1 MTEGGGGVKKVD
13 FYHDII
19 CGWPLKILMGETYT
33 LKKILVNK
41 LKFYAATIKLS
52 INDKNWKISA
62 LQLID
67 KQIVDYRQSD
77 CERFAIFEKFNFS

>member
-1 MTEGGGGVKKVD
+1 MIVGT
-13 FYHDII
+13 
-19 CGWPLKILMGETYT
+19 CILFIALSEYCT

-52 INDKNWKISA
+52 INDKKWKISA